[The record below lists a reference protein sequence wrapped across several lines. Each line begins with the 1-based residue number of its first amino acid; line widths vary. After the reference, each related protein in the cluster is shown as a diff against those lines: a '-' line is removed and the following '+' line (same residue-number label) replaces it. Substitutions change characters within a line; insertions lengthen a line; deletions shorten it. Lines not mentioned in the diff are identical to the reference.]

1 MNLGALEKPI
11 IQTMAKDLAKNILDN
26 NDITVVTTLNT
37 AGKIIAYLD
46 KYEGQYVNYCED
58 TEDLTPV
65 IITKIDFQ
73 GREYLY
79 LENLLFE
86 DGKAKEVEYDSTT
99 VYLDYNIN
107 FVALPS
113 IFDTMVEKGALVVN
127 FN

>member
-26 NDITVVTTLNT
+26 NDITIITTLNT
-37 AGKIIAYLD
+37 AGKLIAYMD
-46 KYEGQYVNYCED
+46 KFEGQYINYCED

-113 IFDTMVEKGALVVN
+113 IFDTMVEKGAIVVN